1 LDEGEYYSVY
11 SAIRWTAPV
20 TIAANQEVTVDIALG
35 DSLQSI
41 DTWVAQGT
49 DILYEN
55 IGTTLAQSEQLSTSI
70 SAGDVIDVLI
80 KRNIAADGYHN
91 VLPTIGFTV
100 TEVPEPLT
108 IGLLSLGGV
117 ALLRRRR

>member
-1 LDEGEYYSVY
+1 MY

>member
-1 LDEGEYYSVY
+1 MDEGEYYSVY